1 MWALVSGYEFSLQF
15 CLLRFQFHF
24 SLLHGVLAE
33 PNLFGNADRRSTSL
47 LCPGGA
53 FAKFVVAVAPI
64 FLLGSLQLCLV
75 VAAANAVGSGNVI
88 RAA

>member
-53 FAKFVVAVAPI
+53 FAKLVVAAPS
-64 FLLGSLQLCLV
+64 FLLGSLWLCLG